1 MKLATKKRF
10 KIPTNIKYREPTS
23 AQIEAY
29 NESFRKIIEKQKL
42 DGSWHTQD
50 KGNIIARSHTNRQA
64 TSHKVPIIQK
74 KNYLP
79 DRTWQLI
86 LQKEKAIE
94 DGSLYLLPQLNKGIK
109 GYVRQDRETATIR
122 QLEEANAQGYKWEGL
137 KAACKTFQPR
147 RTKFKNKHGQIIK
160 ESDFADE
167 TATHLETVQWAPPA
181 DDDLHL
187 SYEDQYICFEESCMT
202 DENFTKAELDYVLET
217 QKHGK
222 TTEPD
227 NCPAGFFL
235 WFNHR
240 NRHIL
245 LECFN
250 DILDRDIF

>member
-1 MKLATKKRF
+1 LLIATVKVKLATKKRF

-94 DGSLYLLPQLNKGIK
+94 DGSLYLLPQLNK
-109 GYVRQDRETATIR
+109 A
-122 QLEEANAQGYKWEGL
+122 
-137 KAACKTFQPR
+137 
-147 RTKFKNKHGQIIK
+147 
-160 ESDFADE
+160 
-167 TATHLETVQWAPPA
+167 
-181 DDDLHL
+181 
-187 SYEDQYICFEESCMT
+187 
-202 DENFTKAELDYVLET
+202 
-217 QKHGK
+217 
-222 TTEPD
+222 
-227 NCPAGFFL
+227 
-235 WFNHR
+235 
-240 NRHIL
+240 
-245 LECFN
+245 
-250 DILDRDIF
+250 